1 MSLKN
6 KIRNIR
12 MFGIK
17 ECLPS
22 MRYRIILGIII
33 VGIFFF
39 LGNSFSED
47 SPNQLSGQV
56 IKNTITEDSQ
66 LTNDQEE
73 ESQEEESQEEQI
85 EEEDY
90 EVYEYYEYGG
100 ECSYKIGQAEDDVND
115 ILGYSEEDQT
125 RYNTLKDEYQRKTE
139 ELKNIYE
146 HQIDNAKDDYDK
158 SQTELRTAQG
168 TLQELQEVCAF

>member
-22 MRYRIILGIII
+22 MRYRIILGIFI

-66 LTNDQEE
+66 LTND
-73 ESQEEESQEEQI
+73 QEEESQEEQI

>member
-17 ECLPS
+17 QYLPS
-22 MRYRIILGIII
+22 MKYRIVLGIII
-33 VGIFFF
+33 VAILFL
-39 LGNSFSED
+39 LGNTFSDE
-47 SPNQLSGQV
+47 SPNHLSGQIV
-56 IKNTITEDSQ
+56 QNNIVEDSQ
-66 LTNDQEE
+66 STNDQEE
-73 ESQEEESQEEQI
+73 QINEETTEEQVPN
-85 EEEDY
+85 EEDY

-115 ILGYSEEDQT
+115 ILGYSEEDNT
-125 RYNTLKDEYQRKTE
+125 RYSTLKDEYQRKIE

-146 HQIDNAKDDYDK
+146 HQIENAKEDYDK
-158 SQTELRTAQG
+158 SQGELIYAQSN
-168 TLQELQEVCAF
+168 LKELQEVCAF